1 MKILA
6 LEFSSPRR
14 SVAVLEGA
22 KILAEQVEP
31 AAQGVPPLR
40 LIADA
45 LAEARVEQGEVGCVA
60 VGLGPG
66 SYNGIRGAIALA
78 QGWQL
83 SGGVKLLGV
92 SSVECIAARA
102 QEEKLLGVVNVVI
115 DAQRNEF
122 YLASYE
128 ISSECLKKPSE
139 LKIVTLTELQSA
151 IISESL
157 DVGPEVTKW
166 LPNGRVI
173 FPSAATL
180 GRLAAARGDFVS
192 GEQLEPI
199 YFRSASFVKA
209 PPPRSLEFKL

>member
-14 SVAVLEGA
+14 SVAVLDGTTV
-22 KILAEQVEP
+22 LAEQVEL
-31 AAQGVPPLR
+31 AGQGVPPLR

-45 LAEARVEQGEVGCVA
+45 LAEARVKQSEIGCVT

-83 SGGVKLLGV
+83 ADDVKLIGV
-92 SSVECIAARA
+92 SSVECLAVQGQA
-102 QEEKLLGVVNVVI
+102 EKVFGEVNVVI

-128 ISSECLKKPSE
+128 ISSKLLRKTDN
-139 LKIVTLTELQSA
+139 LKIVTLTELKSA
-151 IISESL
+151 VKVGNL
-157 DVGPEVTKW
+157 TAGPEVTRW
-166 LPNGRVI
+166 FPAGRVI

-180 GRLAAARGDFVS
+180 GRLAAEREDFVS
-192 GEQLEPI
+192 GEHLEPI
-199 YFRSASFVKA
+199 YLRATSFVKA
-209 PPPRSLEFKL
+209 PPARGL